1 MTKKKPAAKKRAK
14 RISPPASTGRAGRR
28 RGRKPY
34 PTLAFEET
42 LKLAQGIMKHAAGH
56 PVRRL
61 TLLQQMKMDAGSRT
75 TRDLISNSVKYGL
88 TQGHHSADELKL
100 TEKGRIIVSSTSR
113 QRERQ
118 QVIFELAIEGI
129 DEFSRLYQKF
139 KGHPMPSLEV
149 MQDELEEL
157 DLVDRRQCV
166 DLFVGNSKF
175 VGLLRT
181 IDGAQHILS
190 IEDALDELA
199 REKPTTDG
207 IAVNGK
213 AQVSEEPADTTGV
226 DFERVCFFIA
236 PIGDDKSEKEGEKE
250 QRKHSDM
257 IFTAFVR
264 RALEEQNLEVVRADK
279 ISKPGMISGQIIESV
294 LKSRLVVADLSFHN
308 PNVFYE
314 LCLRHVIG
322 KPTVHIIR
330 KGDKIPFDIGNFR
343 TIEIAMD
350 DKYQLVAELDSYRAE
365 IANQVRQVLVAGHSR
380 DNPILT
386 FCPSARFVMNED

>member
-1 MTKKKPAAKKRAK
+1 MAKQKVAARKTGKRTGSMKIAAKG
-14 RISPPASTGRAGRR
+14 GRK

-34 PTLAFEET
+34 PTLPFEEA
-42 LKLAQGIMKHAAGH
+42 LKLAQGIMEIAAGH
-56 PVRRL
+56 PVKRL
-61 TLLQQMKMDAGSRT
+61 TLLQKMKMDPGSRA
-75 TRDLISNSVKYGL
+75 TRELIGNSTKYGL
-88 TQGHHSADELKL
+88 TQGHYSADEFKL
-100 TEKGRIIVSSTSR
+100 TEKGQIIVSSTSR

-118 QVIFELAIEGI
+118 QAIFELAIASI
-129 DEFSRLYQKF
+129 DEFNGLYQEF
-139 KGHPMPSLEV
+139 KGHPIPSLEV

-157 DLVDRRQCV
+157 DLGDRRQCV
-166 DLFVGNSKF
+166 DVFVGNAKF
-175 VGLLRT
+175 AGLLKT
-181 IDGAQHILS
+181 IEGAQHILS

-199 REKPTTDG
+199 RTKLTANG
-207 IAVNGK
+207 AASNGK
-213 AQVSEEPADTTGV
+213 AEVSDEPADTTGV
-226 DFERVCFFIA
+226 DFDRMCFFIA
-236 PIGDDKSEKEGEKE
+236 PIGDEKSEEDKERE

-279 ISKPGMISGQIIESV
+279 ISKPGMISGQVIEYI

-314 LCLRHVIG
+314 LCLRHVTG
-322 KPTVHIIR
+322 KPTVHVIR

-343 TIEIAMD
+343 TVEIAMD

-365 IANQVRQVLVAGHSR
+365 IANQVRQVLITGHSR

-386 FCPSARFVMNED
+386 FCPNARFVTDEN

>member
-1 MTKKKPAAKKRAK
+1 
-14 RISPPASTGRAGRR
+14 
-28 RGRKPY
+28 
-34 PTLAFEET
+34 
-42 LKLAQGIMKHAAGH
+42 
-56 PVRRL
+56 
-61 TLLQQMKMDAGSRT
+61 
-75 TRDLISNSVKYGL
+75 
-88 TQGHHSADELKL
+88 
-100 TEKGRIIVSSTSR
+100 
-113 QRERQ
+113 
-118 QVIFELAIEGI
+118 
-129 DEFSRLYQKF
+129 
-139 KGHPMPSLEV
+139 
-149 MQDELEEL
+149 
-157 DLVDRRQCV
+157 
-166 DLFVGNSKF
+166 
-175 VGLLRT
+175 
-181 IDGAQHILS
+181 
-190 IEDALDELA
+190 
-199 REKPTTDG
+199 KPTTDG

-236 PIGDDKSEKEGEKE
+236 PIGDDKSEKEEEKE

-279 ISKPGMISGQIIESV
+279 ISKPGMISGQIIEYV

-350 DKYQLVAELDSYRAE
+350 DKYQLVA
-365 IANQVRQVLVAGHSR
+365 
-380 DNPILT
+380 
-386 FCPSARFVMNED
+386 

>member
-1 MTKKKPAAKKRAK
+1 
-14 RISPPASTGRAGRR
+14 
-28 RGRKPY
+28 
-34 PTLAFEET
+34 
-42 LKLAQGIMKHAAGH
+42 MKHAA
-56 PVRRL
+56 RL
-61 TLLQQMKMDAGSRT
+61 SVKRWTLLDKMKMDLGSRA
-75 TRDLISNSVKYGL
+75 TRELISNSVKYGL
-88 TQGHHSADELKL
+88 TQGHYNAVEFKL

-236 PIGDDKSEKEGEKE
+236 PIGDDKSEKEEEKE
-250 QRKHSDM
+250 QRKHPD
-257 IFTAFVR
+257 
-264 RALEEQNLEVVRADK
+264 
-279 ISKPGMISGQIIESV
+279 
-294 LKSRLVVADLSFHN
+294 
-308 PNVFYE
+308 
-314 LCLRHVIG
+314 
-322 KPTVHIIR
+322 
-330 KGDKIPFDIGNFR
+330 
-343 TIEIAMD
+343 
-350 DKYQLVAELDSYRAE
+350 
-365 IANQVRQVLVAGHSR
+365 
-380 DNPILT
+380 
-386 FCPSARFVMNED
+386 

>member
-1 MTKKKPAAKKRAK
+1 MAKKVAPRKTVK
-14 RISPPASTGRAGRR
+14 RTSSMKIAAQDVRK

-34 PTLAFEET
+34 PTLPFEEA
-42 LKLAQGIMKHAAGH
+42 LKLAQGIMEIAAGH
-56 PVRRL
+56 PVKRL
-61 TLLQQMKMDAGSRT
+61 TLLQKMKLDPSGRA
-75 TRDLISNSVKYGL
+75 TRELIGNSGKYGL
-88 TQGHHSADELKL
+88 TQGHHSAEEFKL
-100 TEKGRIIVSSTSR
+100 TEKGQLIMGSTSQQRGRR
-113 QRERQ
+113 QA
-118 QVIFELAIEGI
+118 IFELAIASI
-129 DEFSRLYQKF
+129 DEFNKLYQEF

-157 DLVDRRQCV
+157 DLGDRRQCV
-166 DLFVGNSKF
+166 DVFVGNAKF
-175 VGLLRT
+175 AGLLKT
-181 IDGAQHILS
+181 IEGAQHILS

-199 REKPTTDG
+199 RTKPTANG
-207 IAVNGK
+207 AALNGK
-213 AQVSEEPADTTGV
+213 AEIFDEPADTTEV
-226 DFERVCFFIA
+226 DFERVCFFIT
-236 PIGDDKSEKEGEKE
+236 PIGDEKSGQEEERE

-279 ISKPGMISGQIIESV
+279 ISKPGMISGQVIEYI

-314 LCLRHVIG
+314 LCLRHVTG

-343 TIEIAMD
+343 TIQIAMD

-365 IANQVRQVLVAGHSR
+365 IANQVRQVLIAGHSQ

-386 FCPSARFVMNED
+386 FCPSARFLMDGN